1 MLNEGT
7 TALPYEPYFSGLR
20 SAPVTE
26 VESVGA
32 NLFDGETL
40 KGFYDSGIGTYVN
53 SENESC
59 SKNYISI
66 LPNAQYCVTGTQ
78 NFVIFYDFNQ
88 KFISSQYYNSQPFT
102 TPTNA
107 RYMRLNF
114 GTADVNN
121 IMINKGSTA
130 LPFAPFT
137 KNALE
142 IPEAVRPENGI
153 NEYVYDYIEWLADET
168 RKSYQRVGVSDM
180 GTLDFYKHEESNSWF
195 FAEVPA
201 MVMGGSLVR
210 CIPYDFGTS
219 SFSWSFIDSYA
230 DKTINITTNNFIY
243 IKDTAYT
250 DVETFKAAMS
260 GVMLYYELAEPII
273 TDISDK
279 LPADNLI
286 AVEGGGS
293 LTFKNEYEFAVPSTV
308 VYQVKSE
315 VNV

>member
-1 MLNEGT
+1 
-7 TALPYEPYFSGLR
+7 
-20 SAPVTE
+20 
-26 VESVGA
+26 
-32 NLFDGETL
+32 
-40 KGFYDSGIGTYVN
+40 
-53 SENESC
+53 
-59 SKNYISI
+59 
-66 LPNAQYCVTGTQ
+66 
-78 NFVIFYDFNQ
+78 
-88 KFISSQYYNSQPFT
+88 
-102 TPTNA
+102 
-107 RYMRLNF
+107 
-114 GTADVNN
+114 
-121 IMINKGSTA
+121 
-130 LPFAPFT
+130 
-137 KNALE
+137 
-142 IPEAVRPENGI
+142 
-153 NEYVYDYIEWLADET
+153 
-168 RKSYQRVGVSDM
+168 VGVSDM